1 MPRLAVPKRFMILF
15 LLFAPAAAAGCAAGG
30 SETGAGGYL
39 HTYDME
45 VGKTLRFE
53 GSTTTSV
60 RSEMLE
66 AVFSGPIEMQM
77 PYTVRLE
84 FEGQE
89 GGRFTGGMIFEEV
102 DIQGPEEMMGGLSG
116 AMGDL
121 ELEGMRLPF
130 TLEPGGRSEME
141 VAGEGTG
148 MPFSRSGPVSQGL
161 QQYFIPWPDRPLQVG
176 ATWTDTLRQEWEPEE
191 GAGSRT
197 RQVTRYTY
205 QGLLLPAEGTEA
217 LHTVHASMEGS
228 MVGIGS
234 DEASGLEVT
243 VTGSWTGET
252 TYRFDALDGIL
263 EESEGSLAI
272 DMTVDMGGA
281 MAMSLPM
288 EMITEFRTHRV
299 R

>member
-1 MPRLAVPKRFMILF
+1 MARLTVPERFAILF
-15 LLFAPAAAAGCAAGG
+15 LLVVPAAAGCAAGG
-30 SETGAGGYL
+30 SDTGSGGYL
-39 HTYDME
+39 HTYDLE
-45 VGKTLRFE
+45 AGKVLRFK
-53 GSTTTSV
+53 GATTTSV

-66 AVFSGPIEMQM
+66 TVFSGPIEMQM

-84 FEGQE
+84 FEEQE
-89 GGRFTGGMIFEEV
+89 ADRFQGAMVFEEV
-102 DIQGPEEMMGGLSG
+102 DIQGPGEMIGGLSG
-116 AMGDL
+116 VMGDL

-130 TLEPGGRSEME
+130 TLEPGGRSQME
-141 VAGEGTG
+141 AAGEGAG
-148 MPFSRSGPVSQGL
+148 LPFSGSGPVSQGL
-161 QQYFIPWPDRPLQVG
+161 QQYFIPWPDRPLRVG
-176 ATWTDTLRQEWEPEE
+176 ATWTDTLRQQWEPEE

-205 QGLLLPAEGTEA
+205 QGLLSPVEGAEA

-228 MVGIGS
+228 MVGTGS
-234 DEASGLEVT
+234 DETSGLEVT

-252 TYRFDALDGIL
+252 TYRFDILDGIL

-288 EMITEFRTHRV
+288 EMITEFRTRRV